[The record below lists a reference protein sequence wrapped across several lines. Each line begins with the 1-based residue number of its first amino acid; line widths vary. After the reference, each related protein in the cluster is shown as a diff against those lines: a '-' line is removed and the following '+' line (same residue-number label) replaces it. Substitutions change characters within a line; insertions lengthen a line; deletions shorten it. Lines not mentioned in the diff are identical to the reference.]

1 MSSLDVITVLQPKST
16 WCKHWTHSATGRT
29 LLCQAFRKHRRLFNG
44 MVETVITGILAIQ
57 DKKQRKQSGSKKTVD
72 PIRSILGVPEPA
84 LRAAS
89 FCHSFS
95 IITYLVQYRAGRA
108 LFPTQT
114 SLRRRP
120 WTAQDM
126 ISLMVDYIQL
136 IHSQESHSPFY
147 VHHLMDMARI
157 LLSVEEEI
165 STARGAQIQ
174 RRR

>member
-1 MSSLDVITVLQPKST
+1 MSSLDVITILQPKAT
-16 WCKHWTHSATGRT
+16 WGKHWTHSATGRT

-44 MVETVITGILAIQ
+44 IVEKVITGVLAVQ
-57 DKKQRKQSGSKKTVD
+57 DKKQRKQSGATKTTE

-84 LRAAS
+84 LQTAS
-89 FCHSFS
+89 FCHCFS
-95 IITYLVQYRAGRA
+95 LLTYLVQYRAGRS
-108 LFPTQT
+108 LFPIQT

-126 ISLMVDYIQL
+126 IALMVDYIQL
-136 IHSQESHSPFY
+136 VHSQEQHSPFY
-147 VHHLMDMARI
+147 QHHLMDMARI

-165 STARGAQIQ
+165 STARGTQIQ